1 MSFSDSSSPLLLPLV
16 GMSLLGN
23 LLSFLGYS
31 AYNLAQPA
39 TQEILHDDDIQEIHE
54 EIVAPLEEFSD
65 AYDYFSSAEVQDNL
79 INEYDTADVLT
90 APVDDEVIETSISNS
105 EFPPDIE
112 ARLKIFQEEYQ
123 LDDEEL
129 DMVVEMILA
138 ESRMMQL
145 KQ

>member
-1 MSFSDSSSPLLLPLV
+1 MGV
-16 GMSLLGN
+16 SLLGN

-31 AYNLAQPA
+31 AYNLAQPPA
-39 TQEILHDDDIQEIHE
+39 SQEILDDSDVHEIHD
-54 EIVAPLEEFSD
+54 EIVAPLEEFTD
-65 AYDYFSSAEVQDNL
+65 AYEYFSSAEVQDNL
-79 INEYDTADVLT
+79 INEYDTTDVLT
-90 APVDDEVIETSISNS
+90 APVDDEVIEPLIIPNP